1 MSSADGGERLHRPSR
16 PASAP
21 RWLARQPLDARG
33 RVIAGVLLLGAM
45 AGLLAIA
52 LKDPRTH
59 GLGVLCPSRR
69 FLGIYCP
76 GCGTTRATYDLL
88 HGEFAR
94 AFRSNPLFVI
104 LGAPLVAV
112 FIGSLGWT
120 VLRAERLALRVPQ
133 WLALAAV
140 ALLLVYGIARNIPI
154 AAFDPLRP
162 PPSVA
167 PTAPAAGE
175 TPTTSPNR

>member
-1 MSSADGGERLHRPSR
+1 MSSADGGERLDQPSR
-16 PASAP
+16 PASGP
-21 RWLARQPLDARG
+21 PWLAREPLDTRG

-45 AGLLAIA
+45 AGLLVIA

-88 HGEFAR
+88 HGELAR
-94 AFRSNPLFVI
+94 AFRSNPLFVV
-104 LGAPLVAV
+104 LGVPLAAG

-154 AAFDPLRP
+154 AAFDRLRP

-167 PTAPAAGE
+167 PVAGE
-175 TPTTSPNR
+175 PPTTSPNR

>member
-1 MSSADGGERLHRPSR
+1 MSTTDGAERARHP
-16 PASAP
+16 
-21 RWLARQPLDARG
+21 WLARQPIDSRAR
-33 RVIAGVLLLGAM
+33 VLAGVLLLGAM

-94 AFRSNPLFVI
+94 AFRHNPLFVI

-120 VLRAERLALRVPQ
+120 VFRAERIALRVPQ
-133 WLALAAV
+133 RVALALI
-140 ALLLVYGIARNIPI
+140 ALLIVYGVARNIPI
-154 AAFDPLRP
+154 AALEPLRP
-162 PPSVA
+162 PPSA
-167 PTAPAAGE
+167 PPASSEAV
-175 TPTTSPNR
+175 TTSPNR

>member
-1 MSSADGGERLHRPSR
+1 M
-16 PASAP
+16 
-21 RWLARQPLDARG
+21 
-33 RVIAGVLLLGAM
+33 IAGVLLLGAM

-120 VLRAERLALRVPQ
+120 VLRAERLALRVPH

-140 ALLLVYGIARNIPI
+140 GSSRCSSDRSAGPCSAQNAWRC
-154 AAFDPLRP
+154 ACRTGSRSQ
-162 PPSVA
+162 PSRCFS
-167 PTAPAAGE
+167 PTASRA
-175 TPTTSPNR
+175 TSRSRRSIR